1 MGEQEFD
8 HFRRAQVPWVRALNI
23 YPGSVHSGQQVS
35 ANAQTKMRPALES
48 TLSKHQPNT
57 YFTTASPTPPSQAVC
72 HPQNPNRTSHHIT
85 EHTRLTRANSS
96 SSIEFYTTEH
106 GIDTLQNTDLHYR
119 LHKTTDNTG
128 LDQKQLTPNA
138 HHCIHCWVATGS
150 VLRSGSKPAWQP
162 ANNKLWNSS

>member
-1 MGEQEFD
+1 MLT
-8 HFRRAQVPWVRALNI
+8 RRLKRAL
-23 YPGSVHSGQQVS
+23 HSNLHS
-35 ANAQTKMRPALES
+35 PHINQT
-48 TLSKHQPNT
+48 
-57 YFTTASPTPPSQAVC
+57 PTPQPLHQHHRHKPSVTNKTHTVHLIIC
-72 HPQNPNRTSHHIT
+72 SYHRT
-85 EHTRLTRANSS
+85 HTTHSVTRANSS
-96 SSIEFYTTEH
+96 FSIEFYTTEH